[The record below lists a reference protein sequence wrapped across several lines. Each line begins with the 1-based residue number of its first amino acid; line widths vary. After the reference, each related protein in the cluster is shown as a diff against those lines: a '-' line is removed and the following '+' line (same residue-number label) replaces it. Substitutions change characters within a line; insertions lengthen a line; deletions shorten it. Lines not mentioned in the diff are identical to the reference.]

1 MRTFNMVKTAL
12 LLVLLSAFFLAIGYL
27 VGGRSGMSF
36 TFIMSLVMN
45 FGAYWFSDKIVLAMH
60 RAQPIKPQDPSGV
73 YEVVEELCRL
83 AKLPMPKVYRILE
96 WTPNA
101 FATGRN
107 PKNAAVAV
115 TDGILKILDKRELR
129 EVLAHEISH
138 IQNRDILVSTI
149 VAAFASAIMYLAHMM
164 QWAGMMGQS
173 RGGRESSRGVN
184 PLVMLVTIVLAPL
197 VATLIQAAVSRTR
210 EYMADESG
218 VHISEDPEALASALE
233 KISNPALIKGFQ
245 KDEMLPDMQPAFAH
259 LYIVNHFSGKSV
271 LSWFSTHPPV
281 KERVAKLRSMS
292 LEKMG
297 RHA

>member
-12 LLVLLSAFFLAIGYL
+12 LLVLLSALFLAIGYL
-27 VGGRSGMSF
+27 IGGQSGMF
-36 TFIMSLVMN
+36 FAFIMSLVMN

-60 RAQPIKPQDPSGV
+60 KAQALKPGDSSGV
-73 YEVVEELCRL
+73 YEIVEELCNL
-83 AKLPMPKVYRILE
+83 ARLPMPKVYRIPE

-115 TDGILKILDKRELR
+115 TDGILKILNKKELR
-129 EVLAHEISH
+129 GVLAHEISH

-164 QWAGMMGQS
+164 QWAGMMGGH
-173 RGGRESSRGVN
+173 RGGRGGGRGVN
-184 PLVMLVTIVLAPL
+184 PVVMLATVILAPL

-218 VHISEDPEALASALE
+218 AHVSEDPEALASALE
-233 KISNPALIKGFQ
+233 KISNPQLVKRFQ
-245 KDEMLPDMQPAFAH
+245 EEEMLPDMQPAFAH
-259 LYIVNHFSGKSV
+259 LYIVNHFSGESV
-271 LSWFSTHPPV
+271 MSWFSTHPPM
-281 KERVAKLRSMS
+281 KERVKRLRA
-292 LEKMG
+292 MG
-297 RHA
+297 RA